1 MFGSSPITSCHE
13 TQATFYYRKQAFLH
27 TNLRDPAPRR
37 APLRN
42 SGQHLQQIDHYR
54 VNAFLSLDGLPIAR
68 TDKKYSKVWQAFNQ
82 RKRRALVKEKAE
94 RLSSLSPGSSP
105 TRSQRR
111 TLSLMSS
118 RLSKY

>member
-1 MFGSSPITSCHE
+1 MFGSSPITSCHQ
-13 TQATFYYRKQAFLH
+13 TQATFYYRSQPPFLSH
-27 TNLRDPAPRR
+27 MRDPVPRR

-42 SGQHLQQIDHYR
+42 NGMHLQQLDQYR
-54 VNAFLSLDGLPIAR
+54 VNSFLSLDGLPISK

-94 RLSSLSPGSSP
+94 RLHSLSPSNSP

-111 TLSLMSS
+111 TYSLMSS